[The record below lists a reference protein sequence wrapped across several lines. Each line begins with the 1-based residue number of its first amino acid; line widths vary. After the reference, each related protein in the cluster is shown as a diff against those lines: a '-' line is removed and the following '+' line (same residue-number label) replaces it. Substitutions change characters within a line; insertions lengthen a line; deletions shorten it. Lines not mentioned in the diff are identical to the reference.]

1 MFSYIKGQ
9 LAEVQEDAVVVETGG
24 IGFHIRVPGTVRDQ
38 LPSVGCEIKVYTH
51 FRVSEDSMSLYGF
64 LTRDDLEAF
73 RLLLGVSGV
82 GPKAALG
89 VLSVLSADDLR
100 FAVLSDDAKA
110 IAKAPGLGPKTA
122 RKIILELKDKMDLEE
137 AFEKKLSHEQAAS
150 PSAASSARDEAMQ
163 ALVALGYSSSESLRV
178 VRGLQAGDDMDA
190 ESILKL
196 ALKQMSFI

>member
-1 MFSYIKGQ
+1 
-9 LAEVQEDAVVVETGG
+9 
-24 IGFHIRVPGTVRDQ
+24 
-38 LPSVGCEIKVYTH
+38 
-51 FRVSEDSMSLYGF
+51 MSLYGF
-64 LTRDDLEAF
+64 LTRDDLETF

-122 RKIILELKDKMDLEE
+122 RKIILELKDKLDLED

-150 PSAASSARDEAMQ
+150 PAAASSARDEAVQ

-178 VRGLQAGDDMDA
+178 VRGLQTGDDMDA

-196 ALKQMSFI
+196 ALKQMSFL